1 MNDATPKKTSG
12 DLFMEQGHLM
22 GKLMANA
29 EHYSEKP
36 SKEGCARLAAD
47 LLKLVHAVGLGD
59 MLTRSSPK

>member
-29 EHYSEKP
+29 EHYAAKP
-36 SKEGCARLAAD
+36 SKDGCIKLAAD
-47 LLKLVHAVGLGD
+47 LLALARAVGLGHLIGD
-59 MLTRSSPK
+59 APK